1 LESAAAAKILLIE
14 DDPALGAVTVDVIE
28 QLGHEVHWSSS
39 ADDVFSAFAGAVK
52 FDAIIM
58 DIGLG
63 RQDGVELVD
72 ALHDKGFD
80 LPPIVLF
87 SAQPTD
93 LLLRAAAAVSAITI
107 LQKPCS
113 SDQIK
118 RALDRALHAS
128 RPASNS

>member
-1 LESAAAAKILLIE
+1 LESAAAARILLIE
-14 DDPALGAVTVDVIE
+14 DDHALGSATVELIG
-28 QLGHEVHWSSS
+28 QLGYKVQWSASAGEV
-39 ADDVFSAFAGAVK
+39 FQAFASAEK

-63 RQDGVELVD
+63 RQDGVALVD
-72 ALHDKGFD
+72 ALCDKGYK

-93 LLLRAAAAVSAITI
+93 LLLRAAAAISAITI
-107 LQKPCS
+107 LQKPCT

-118 RALDRALHAS
+118 RALERALHAS
-128 RPASNS
+128 HPA